1 MFQLQFAFEI
11 DEPRRAALTSLAA
24 FITQRSMACRA
35 VQCATGS
42 SMLSLMCEAEE
53 TVHTVDLFFATSNLG
68 LCTNSTD
75 TSLLYGGCDVSQN
88 HQSDGF

>member
-1 MFQLQFAFEI
+1 
-11 DEPRRAALTSLAA
+11 
-24 FITQRSMACRA
+24 MACRA

-75 TSLLYGGCDVSQN
+75 TSLLYGGCDVREN